1 MTLLFLV
8 TFALLRLRTP
18 DSNRRSRRLSRA
30 SRMQG
35 LVAAGLRSR
44 GLIRHGAVVG
54 SRRLAHGRR
63 RVGRLC
69 LHADA
74 QSVLED
80 ELRDDRL
87 RAHQHAGGDEDVALD
102 GNCHERRTEEQPDD
116 PKPGLEGGLFVCAS
130 LKVAR

>member
-1 MTLLFLV
+1 
-8 TFALLRLRTP
+8 
-18 DSNRRSRRLSRA
+18 
-30 SRMQG
+30 MQG
-35 LVAAGLRSR
+35 LVAARLRPR
-44 GLIRHGAVVG
+44 RLIYHGSVVRR
-54 SRRLAHGRR
+54 RRLADSWRR
-63 RVGRLC
+63 TGRLR

-87 RAHQHAGGDEDVALD
+87 RAHQHASGDEDVALD
-102 GNCHERRTEEQPDD
+102 GDCHERRTEEQPDD